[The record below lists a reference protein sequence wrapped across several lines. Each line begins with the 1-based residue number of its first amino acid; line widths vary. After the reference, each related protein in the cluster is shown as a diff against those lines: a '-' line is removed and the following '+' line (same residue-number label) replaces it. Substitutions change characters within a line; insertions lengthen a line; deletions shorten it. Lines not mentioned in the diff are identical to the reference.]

1 MSLLDLFF
9 PRFCLGCGFLGCYIC
24 PRCKKNLSYFERE
37 VCLYCGRASLLGMT
51 HPGCFR
57 KNGVDGM
64 TAIFHYNDFLKKIIK
79 DIKYRLAK
87 DVWEEFRLTISPEA
101 LLKLGLYRRL
111 DNNLLVQPIPLHE
124 NKYKVRGFN
133 QAKMISDY
141 FQLFLKLKQIN
152 ILVRR
157 KETFAQAQCKK
168 NKDRLNNIRGAF
180 VVKERISGGSIILV
194 DDVVTSGATVKEAA
208 KVLKKSGAEKVFV
221 LALAKG

>member
-1 MSLLDLFF
+1 
-9 PRFCLGCGFLGCYIC
+9 
-24 PRCKKNLSYFERE
+24 
-37 VCLYCGRASLLGMT
+37 
-51 HPGCFR
+51 
-57 KNGVDGM
+57 M
-64 TAIFHYNDFLKKIIK
+64 TAIFHYNNFLKKIIK

-87 DVWEEFRLTISPEA
+87 DVWEEFRLTIPPEA

-111 DNNLLVQPIPLHE
+111 DNNLLVQPIPLHG

-208 KVLKKSGAEKVFV
+208 KVLKKNGAEKVFV